1 MISRDRVRFQLSDID
16 KNHAANAR
24 AAQRAFGLTCSQAYH
39 AVRTEQTIICRPSQF
54 ARFLIWRSQEVDGN
68 RFKQLNAE
76 LLPAEHHDHTLDVT
90 RNAA

>member
-1 MISRDRVRFQLSDID
+1 MNDRVRFTLSDID

-24 AAQRAFGLTCSQAYH
+24 AAQKAFGLTCSEAYN

-54 ARFLIWRSQEVDGN
+54 ARFLIWRSEEVDGN

-76 LLPAEHHDHTLDVT
+76 LLPALHLDVVLDVT
-90 RNAA
+90 RNVA

>member
-1 MISRDRVRFQLSDID
+1 MIHDRVRFTLSDID
-16 KNHAANAR
+16 KNHAAIAR

-54 ARFLIWRSQEVDGN
+54 ARFLIYREELTG
-68 RFKQLNAE
+68 RRYLKAE
-76 LLPAEHHDHTLDVT
+76 LLPAEHHDPILDVT